1 MITAPSFSHSLGLA
15 HYLLLGFVFA
25 KGLKSP
31 LALEI
36 SDMLTESTNN
46 MVSCI
51 DKAGDWPPLVTLM
64 SKNSNVEQL
73 QSDIAEWFRENQP
86 DAYELPGPPSASK
99 LGCESGLRSDND
111 GNTPGESQIRANCR
125 IFWML
130 CGACHLQNGLM
141 CSIAKVTLVCAP
153 PLCIRKFCC
162 HITLENLGHIS
173 NVLIKCCQ
181 RPKNGQPAL

>member
-1 MITAPSFSHSLGLA
+1 
-15 HYLLLGFVFA
+15 
-25 KGLKSP
+25 
-31 LALEI
+31 
-36 SDMLTESTNN
+36 MLTDSTNN

-73 QSDIAEWFRENQP
+73 QSDIAEWFRENPP

-111 GNTPGESQIRANCR
+111 GNTPGESQSRANCR

-130 CGACHLQNGLM
+130 CGACHLQGFDVQHRKSDA
-141 CSIAKVTLVCAP
+141 CVCATIMHSQVLLP
-153 PLCIRKFCC
+153 YYLPYTYHLRIWGICPMCK
-162 HITLENLGHIS
+162 S
-173 NVLIKCCQ
+173 NVAKGPRIASQQYEISIIK
-181 RPKNGQPAL
+181 